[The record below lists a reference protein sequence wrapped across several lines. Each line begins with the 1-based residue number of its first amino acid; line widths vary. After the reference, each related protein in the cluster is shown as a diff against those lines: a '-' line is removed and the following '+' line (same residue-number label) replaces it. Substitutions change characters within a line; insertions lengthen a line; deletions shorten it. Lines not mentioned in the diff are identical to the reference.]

1 MPGARPSG
9 APSSCR
15 AEARP
20 GPIVSNDEL
29 SRFVD
34 AQGPVYEQVRAEL
47 AAGKKVSHWMWFVF
61 PQLRGLGSSA
71 MAIRYGLASRD
82 EAVAYWQHPLLGSR
96 LSECIQLVLAV
107 HGKSAFEIF
116 GQPDDMKFRSCMTL
130 FANCVDG
137 EPLFLEALSRYCAG
151 KPDEKTLAL
160 LA

>member
-1 MPGARPSG
+1 
-9 APSSCR
+9 
-15 AEARP
+15 
-20 GPIVSNDEL
+20 VSNDEL

-34 AQGPVYEQVRAEL
+34 AQDPVYERVCGEL
-47 AAGKKVSHWMWFVF
+47 AAGKKLSHWMWFVF

-82 EAVAYWQHPLLGSR
+82 EAIAYWRHPLLGRRLTECSR
-96 LSECIQLVLAV
+96 LVLAV

-137 EPLFLEALSRYCAG
+137 EPLFLEALSRYYAG
-151 KPDEKTLAL
+151 KQDEKTLAL